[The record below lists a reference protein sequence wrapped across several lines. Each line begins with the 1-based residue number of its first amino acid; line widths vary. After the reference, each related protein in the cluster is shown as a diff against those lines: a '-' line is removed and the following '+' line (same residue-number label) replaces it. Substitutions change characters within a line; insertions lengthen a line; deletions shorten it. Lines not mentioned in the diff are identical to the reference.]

1 MPYKI
6 LVVDDE
12 PVITELLYDHLSDN
26 GYLVYTAQNA
36 NSAMEQLKYTP
47 DLILLDINMPGT
59 DGLELCR
66 MIRQTVSCPILF
78 LTARITEQDKI
89 NGLRCGGDDY
99 ITKPFSLGEIT
110 ARIEAHLRREER
122 SRSSAEV
129 VSSSG
134 LLVNL
139 SARTVQYQGEEIPF
153 PKKEFDIL
161 EYLLTHAGQ
170 TFDREHIYEA
180 VWGYDAEGD
189 SDVVKEHIR
198 RIRTRLKEATGKEY
212 IETVWGMGYKWR
224 K

>member
-170 TFDREHIYEA
+170 TFDRERIYEA

-212 IETVWGMGYKWR
+212 VETVWGMGYKWR

>member
-170 TFDREHIYEA
+170 TFDRERIYEA

>member
-122 SRSSAEV
+122 SHSSAEV

-170 TFDREHIYEA
+170 TFDRERIYEA